1 MRGRSVNPTI
11 SLQIGSR
18 NHAPSAANVFGM
30 FAQKIDA
37 FWAESEIGFWAKS
50 GEF

>member
-1 MRGRSVNPTI
+1 VNPAI
-11 SLQIGSR
+11 FLQIGSR

-30 FAQKIDA
+30 FAQEIGA
-37 FWAESEIGFWAKS
+37 FRAESEIGFWAKS